1 MQYPANFKP
10 LPEDQGPG
18 GGLDP
23 LTPNSIVTERFQNPE
38 RFRVRLAVPPGIS
51 SLQTFSGRHIIR
63 ILLLPAA
70 RPDANLTNARR
81 NGAAA
86 GDI

>member
-1 MQYPANFKP
+1 MQYPANLKP

-38 RFRVRLAVPPGIS
+38 RFRVRLAVPPDIS
-51 SLQTFSGRHIIR
+51 SRANGLVERNSRPG
-63 ILLLPAA
+63 LL
-70 RPDANLTNARR
+70 R
-81 NGAAA
+81 
-86 GDI
+86 